1 MTILTEEKLLADVSA
16 GMSGHA
22 IARKYGMTPPPV
34 TLTVASNA
42 SVRAVLVT
50 VAMCLA
56 LCRTVTR

>member
-1 MTILTEEKLLADVSA
+1 MTILTEEKLLADVTA

-22 IARKYGMTPPPV
+22 IARKYGMTPPV
-34 TLTVASNA
+34 ILTAASNV